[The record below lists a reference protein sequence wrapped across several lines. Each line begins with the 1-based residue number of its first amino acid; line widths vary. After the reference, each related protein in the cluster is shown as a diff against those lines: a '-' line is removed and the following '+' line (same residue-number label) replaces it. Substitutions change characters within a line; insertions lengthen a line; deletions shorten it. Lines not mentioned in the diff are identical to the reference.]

1 VYLPHP
7 ESRVIRPL
15 RPGDIVAFPYL
26 DAVGRYVGDDATP
39 IIEWYVSPRGPLCL
53 GHPSALTTADV
64 DEIDT
69 MVDSGEVVIV
79 ATSFDSLASYHAHRT
94 YRDCD
99 PRLAAPGGAPTTN
112 HLELRAERGCGARE
126 RVNGFLKH
134 PTVQYQHD
142 PVTKPFRIAFTAV
155 YEGRDVAMAVLGRPS
170 GRHNADG
177 QTLELYRF
185 AAHPNRPANTGS
197 WLLSRCCRWATL
209 EGYDRLLTYAGV
221 QNDNE
226 GTMYRAAGFTHIDT
240 TTADLREWQSRSG
253 RVGGGTYRRRR
264 YRRCFSK
271 HSLEARRPAGRVDA
285 EQSHLID
292 RGTAHGGGDT
302 SLQDIPQGDLI
313 QTREDTLGRR
323 GGSLSPDAQVLFE
336 KYSLGVDEAIGDTTP
351 APLVAC
357 FGYRTPEDA
366 LVAALAV
373 RDHSGEPN
381 PRNNSAAVTLP
392 SVAVQTSLLAY
403 PVNTLRA
410 LIADAV
416 EWASLHGYATVETR
430 LENPIAVNALNGLT
444 TLVEAGADSAQAIE
458 IASPTTPSSA

>member
-1 VYLPHP
+1 M
-7 ESRVIRPL
+7 IRPL

-39 IIEWYVSPRGPLCL
+39 IIEWYVPPGGPLCL

-64 DEIDT
+64 GEIDT

-79 ATSFDSLASYHAHRT
+79 ATGFDSLASYHAHRT

-112 HLELRAERGCGARE
+112 HLELRAERGRGARE

-142 PVTKPFRIAFTAV
+142 PVTKPFRVALTAV

-185 AAHPNRPANTGS
+185 AAHPDRPANTGS

-226 GTMYRAAGFTHIDT
+226 GTMYRAAGFTHLNT
-240 TTADLREWQSRSG
+240 TTADLREWHSRSG

-264 YRRCFSK
+264 YRCCLSK

-285 EQSHLID
+285 EQSHLTD

-323 GGSLSPDAQVLFE
+323 GGSLSLGAQVLFE
-336 KYSLGVDEAIGDTTP
+336 KYSLGVDETIGDTTP

-357 FGYRTPEDA
+357 FGYRTP
-366 LVAALAV
+366 
-373 RDHSGEPN
+373 R
-381 PRNNSAAVTLP
+381 
-392 SVAVQTSLLAY
+392 
-403 PVNTLRA
+403 
-410 LIADAV
+410 
-416 EWASLHGYATVETR
+416 
-430 LENPIAVNALNGLT
+430 
-444 TLVEAGADSAQAIE
+444 
-458 IASPTTPSSA
+458 TPW

>member
-1 VYLPHP
+1 VEEPT
-7 ESRVIRPL
+7 
-15 RPGDIVAFPYL
+15 GD
-26 DAVGRYVGDDATP
+26 
-39 IIEWYVSPRGPLCL
+39 
-53 GHPSALTTADV
+53 
-64 DEIDT
+64 
-69 MVDSGEVVIV
+69 V
-79 ATSFDSLASYHAHRT
+79 ATDVASPNTHSK
-94 YRDCD
+94 
-99 PRLAAPGGAPTTN
+99 PGGPPVVSTPNSPTLST
-112 HLELRAERGCGARE
+112 GA
-126 RVNGFLKH
+126 
-134 PTVQYQHD
+134 QH
-142 PVTKPFRIAFTAV
+142 T
-155 YEGRDVAMAVLGRPS
+155 
-170 GRHNADG
+170 
-177 QTLELYRF
+177 
-185 AAHPNRPANTGS
+185 
-197 WLLSRCCRWATL
+197 
-209 EGYDRLLTYAGV
+209 
-221 QNDNE
+221 
-226 GTMYRAAGFTHIDT
+226 
-240 TTADLREWQSRSG
+240 
-253 RVGGGTYRRRR
+253 
-264 YRRCFSK
+264 
-271 HSLEARRPAGRVDA
+271 
-285 EQSHLID
+285 
-292 RGTAHGGGDT
+292 GGDT

>member
-1 VYLPHP
+1 VHLFHP

-15 RPGDIVAFPYL
+15 CPGDIVAFPYL
-26 DAVGRYVGDDATP
+26 DAIGRYVGDDATSMF
-39 IIEWYVSPRGPLCL
+39 EWYVLPGGPLCL
-53 GHPSALTTADV
+53 GNPSTITTAHID
-64 DEIDT
+64 DIDT
-69 MVDSGEVVIV
+69 VVDSGEVVIV
-79 ATSFDSLASYHAHRT
+79 ATGFDSLAAYDAHQT
-94 YRDCD
+94 YCDCD
-99 PRLAAPGGAPTTN
+99 PRLVSPGGAPATTY
-112 HLELRAERGCGARE
+112 LELRAERGCNARE

-142 PVTKPFRIAFTAV
+142 PVTKPFRIALTAV

-185 AAHPNRPANTGS
+185 AAHPKRPANTGS

-209 EGYDRLLTYAGV
+209 EGYDPLLTYAGV

-226 GTMYRAAGFTHIDT
+226 GTMYRAAGFTHLDT
-240 TTADLREWQSRSG
+240 TTADLNEWHSRSG
-253 RVGGGTYRRRR
+253 RVGGGTYRKRR
-264 YRRCFSK
+264 YRRWLSN
-271 HSLEARRPAGRVDA
+271 HSLEARRPAGRLDA
-285 EQSHLID
+285 EQSHLTD
-292 RGTAHGGGDT
+292 WGPAHGGGDT
-302 SLQDIPQGDLI
+302 SPQHIPQGDLI

-323 GGSLSPDAQVLFE
+323 GGSLSPDAQAFFE
-336 KYSLGVDEAIGDTTP
+336 KHSLGVNEAIGDTY
-351 APLVAC
+351 APLIAC

-366 LVAALAV
+366 LVAGLAV

-381 PRNNSAAVTLP
+381 PRNNTAAVTLA
-392 SVAVQTSLLAY
+392 SVAVQTPLLAY

-430 LENPIAVNALNGLT
+430 LENPIAFNALNGLT
-444 TLVEAGADSAQAIE
+444 TPVEAGADSARTIE
-458 IASPTTPSSA
+458 VALPTTPSSA